1 MIIGFCGKAGAGK
14 STAAAYLAER
24 HGFVRVRFADPLK
37 DMLRALG
44 LNEREIEGDLKEMPC
59 DLLKGTS
66 PRRAMQT
73 LGTEWGREIIHSDL
87 WINAWMRRTAGTAKV
102 IAEDLRFANEAA
114 AIVLAGG
121 KICRILRPNSE
132 NIAGDH
138 ASEKQGFPV
147 DFDIVNAG
155 SIDDL
160 CKKLDGLINATEP
173 PARKARLPF
182 VATDGG
188 YAQSG

>member
-87 WINAWMRRTAGTAKV
+87 WINAWSRRVNGLARV
-102 IAEDLRFANEAA
+102 VVEDVRFNNEAM
-114 AIVLAGG
+114 AIKRAGG
-121 KICRILRPNSE
+121 KLCRIVRPTVSS
-132 NIAGDH
+132 IASDH
-138 ASEKQGFPV
+138 TSEKQGLAVNF
-147 DFDIVNAG
+147 DFVNDGGIGALEAK
-155 SIDDL
+155 IDRL
-160 CKKLDGLINATEP
+160 MRIHRPFFANAE
-173 PARKARLPF
+173 
-182 VATDGG
+182 G